1 MSRQRL
7 ARSVGLFVLLT
18 TIGRLLGFGRE
29 MALAAVFG
37 ASDVSDA
44 YTISFSIPGVLF
56 VAFGTAITTVMVPML
71 AAHRGRGDLDRFRRL
86 AWTLFHTLLLLLLI
100 LLAVAMLGSGWLVR
114 IFAPGFTG
122 EQFELARRLTL
133 IMLPGIVFMGMEG
146 WMEGVLNASKR
157 FTAPAA
163 ASIPMNL
170 VLIGATWF
178 LGTRYGIE
186 AVAWGSLAGFA
197 SQVLLQ
203 WGALRRAGVGYLPVL
218 DLGDP
223 ELRVAGRRTLPVL
236 LATATR
242 QASQV
247 VNRALASGLPAG
259 SAAALSF
266 AYRVYQLPLGLLA
279 IPLVTVLY
287 PEMAEQGSQQ
297 RLRALS
303 STMNR
308 ALRLLTF
315 VMAPITVGTVL
326 LREDITALVYQ
337 RGAFDRMDT
346 LMTATALCFY
356 GLGMVPFAWRELL
369 ARAMYSLG
377 DTRTPATNGM
387 MSMGLSIVLALVL
400 VRFLDHGGIALAT
413 ALATWWAAVVL
424 ILRLQRRYR
433 DLRFRSLAVG
443 VLQAAVATAVMG
455 GAIAL
460 LRVPVLAAAGRWLG
474 AATHGAAGAPG
485 AAGAALAVVAPGASV
500 APGAVDIAALGFL
513 PRLAGT
519 LVLVAVGAAVYAL
532 MLVLLRVEER
542 TYVLDL
548 VRRRGRG
555 SHPSR
560 GASGTGSGGQ
570 EVAPGAAAEAARSDD
585 RD

>member
-18 TIGRLLGFGRE
+18 TIGRILGFGRE

-86 AWTLFHTLLLLLLI
+86 AWTLFHTLLLLLLV
-100 LLAVAMLGSGWLVR
+100 LLAVAMAGAGGLVR
-114 IFAPGFTG
+114 LFAPGFAG

-170 VLIGATWF
+170 VLIAGTWF
-178 LGTRYGIE
+178 LGSRYGVE
-186 AVAWGSLAGFA
+186 AVAWATLAGFA
-197 SQVLLQ
+197 SQLLLQ

-218 DLGDP
+218 ELGDP
-223 ELRVAGRRTLPVL
+223 ELAVAARRTVPVL
-236 LATATR
+236 LATVTR

-297 RLRALS
+297 RMKALS
-303 STMNR
+303 ATLNR

-315 VMAPITVGTVL
+315 IMAPLTVGTLL
-326 LREDITALVYQ
+326 LREEVTALIYQ
-337 RGAFDRMDT
+337 RGAFDAHDT
-346 LMTATALCFY
+346 VMTATALLFY
-356 GLGMVPFAWRELL
+356 ALGMVPFAWRELL

-413 ALATWWAAVVL
+413 SLSTWWAALVL
-424 ILRLQRRYR
+424 ILRLRRRYR
-433 DLRFRSLAVG
+433 ELRFRSLAVG
-443 VLQAAVATAVMG
+443 VVQAALATAAMAAVVEVLHGPVMG
-455 GAIAL
+455 GVGRL
-460 LRVPVLAAAGRWLG
+460 LAGSGFGSGFWPRLVGTGLLAAAG
-474 AATHGAAGAPG
+474 AAA
-485 AAGAALAVVAPGASV
+485 
-500 APGAVDIAALGFL
+500 
-513 PRLAGT
+513 
-519 LVLVAVGAAVYAL
+519 YAL
-532 MLVLLRVEER
+532 MLVLLQVEER
-542 TYVLDL
+542 HYLADL
-548 VRRRGRG
+548 VRRRGPRRARG
-555 SHPSR
+555 GPVE
-560 GASGTGSGGQ
+560 GTQ
-570 EVAPGAAAEAARSDD
+570 
-585 RD
+585 